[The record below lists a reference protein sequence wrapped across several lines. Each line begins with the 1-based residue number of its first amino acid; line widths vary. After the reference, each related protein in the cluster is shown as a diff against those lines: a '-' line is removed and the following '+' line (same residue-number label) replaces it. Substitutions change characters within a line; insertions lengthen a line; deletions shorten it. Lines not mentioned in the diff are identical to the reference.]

1 MDDPAVKTSRNSLL
15 RVSEVAIDG
24 GAGLIGITI
33 CPGKVDPHAMTGPT
47 ERDLD
52 IDVRTIHDWGAR
64 AVLTLME
71 DAELALL
78 HVTALGATVER
89 YGMEWVHLPI
99 RDLAIPDASFE
110 RAWKRAGPRLEGLL
124 LEGER
129 VLVHCRG
136 GLGRSGMI
144 AARMLVELG
153 TPADEAIA
161 RVRSARPGA
170 VETSEQVAYV
180 RAVRP

>member
-1 MDDPAVKTSRNSLL
+1 
-15 RVSEVAIDG
+15 
-24 GAGLIGITI
+24 
-33 CPGKVDPHAMTGPT
+33 
-47 ERDLD
+47 
-52 IDVRTIHDWGAR
+52 
-64 AVLTLME
+64 
-71 DAELALL
+71 
-78 HVTALGATVER
+78 
-89 YGMEWVHLPI
+89 
-99 RDLAIPDASFE
+99 
-110 RAWKRAGPRLEGLL
+110 
-124 LEGER
+124 
-129 VLVHCRG
+129 VHCRG